1 MKLCLNKARVILKN
15 GKTITLDKNDIKEEI
30 DEEKG

>member
-1 MKLCLNKARVILKN
+1 VLLKLGVILKN